1 MPVKLAGLLATW
13 FTNSGQNKWAW
24 SNPVF
29 PKSVAW
35 LSLVPEYVAGF
46 SQHCCLWLIQQL
58 GVRCPFSFPQKVT
71 STRLQSSPWQ
81 QKTGGQKP
89 ACCCGSCAQWQYSPH
104 HPTWWGCKIGWRELS
119 LRTKIPLNGS
129 GFEHRCSFFWESL
142 CFRQSFLQALTPC
155 VYALYLQIASK
166 LTGFWVH

>member
-1 MPVKLAGLLATW
+1 MGLIQSSIL
-13 FTNSGQNKWAW
+13 QNT
-24 SNPVF
+24 
-29 PKSVAW
+29 VAW

-46 SQHCCLWLIQQL
+46 SQHCCLWLIQQH
-58 GVRCPFSFPQKVT
+58 GVRCPCPCPKKWPAPG
-71 STRLQSSPWQ
+71 SSPLPDS
-81 QKTGGQKP
+81 KTSGQKP
-89 ACCCGSCAQWQYSPH
+89 ACCCGSCARWQYSPH